1 MHIQNEQGLLPSK
14 RLWPEELLTNG
25 DSDPHM
31 NQKMNKKKKNLSE
44 MDTLQAVFFTQNSK
58 VNVYAITLMCMLL
71 GKYSKIYFLFFC
83 YNSQHKNKNMS
94 N

>member
-1 MHIQNEQGLLPSK
+1 
-14 RLWPEELLTNG
+14 
-25 DSDPHM
+25 
-31 NQKMNKKKKNLSE
+31 

-83 YNSQHKNKNMS
+83 YNSQHNKNKNMS